1 MKKAMKKQIIR
12 WHEAGVTVDE
22 FAPIIPQYS
31 REEIEAVLEEY
42 RRYKNGSY

>member
-1 MKKAMKKQIIR
+1 MRKETKKQIIR
-12 WHEAGVTVDE
+12 WHEAGVSVDE

-42 RRYKNGSY
+42 RRYKDGHF